1 MAAHVLVVA
10 TVTAA
15 SDDLLAALEA
25 RASRGSVPIDLLLV
39 MPASGPHPAEELP
52 RLLDAALTR
61 WREAGLEAEGVI
73 GDPDPVQAVADVCR
87 PGRFDEVIVST
98 LPGQTSRW
106 LRSDVPYRI
115 GALTDLPVTHVVA
128 DSLARPVLHGAPMPR
143 RERSPLDLLNVMA
156 YRGARPQAEP
166 HGRRAPDR

>member
-15 SDDLLAALEA
+15 SDDLLAALGERA
-25 RASRGSVPIDLLLV
+25 RRGSVPVDFRLV
-39 MPASGPHPAEELP
+39 MPASGPDHAADEP
-52 RLLDAALTR
+52 RLAEALER
-61 WREAGLEAEGVI
+61 WREAGLRAEGEI
-73 GDPDPVQAVADVCR
+73 GDSDPVQAVDEVCK
-87 PGRFDEVIVST
+87 PGMFDEVIVST

-128 DSLARPVLHGAPMPR
+128 ISMARPTPRGAPLPPR
-143 RERSPLDLLNVMA
+143 KREALGLLNVMS
-156 YRGARPQAEP
+156 YRGAHP
-166 HGRRAPDR
+166 RR

>member
-15 SDDLLAALEA
+15 SDDLLAALGERVRSA
-25 RASRGSVPIDLLLV
+25 TVPVDFLLV
-39 MPASGPHPAEELP
+39 MPAAGPEAAEAMVP
-52 RLLDAALTR
+52 RLDAALER
-61 WREAGLEAEGVI
+61 WRDAGLQAEGVI
-73 GDPDPVQAVADVCR
+73 GDSDPVQAVAEVWR

-106 LRSDVPYRI
+106 LRWDVPYRI

-128 DSLARPVLHGAPMPR
+128 MSMARPAPRGEPLPR
-143 RERSPLDLLNVMA
+143 RERVPLGLLNVMA
-156 YRGARPQAEP
+156 YRGNHPAEEAALKP
-166 HGRRAPDR
+166 W

>member
-15 SDDLLAALEA
+15 SDDLLAALGERA
-25 RASRGSVPIDLLLV
+25 RRSSVPVDFRLV
-39 MPASGPHPAEELP
+39 MPASGPDHATDEP
-52 RLLDAALTR
+52 RLAEALER
-61 WREAGLEAEGVI
+61 WRAEGLKVEGAV
-73 GDPDPVQAVADVCR
+73 GDSDPVQAVAEVCK
-87 PGRFDEVIVST
+87 PGTFDEVIVST

-128 DSLARPVLHGAPMPR
+128 ISMARPTPRGAPLPPR
-143 RERSPLDLLNVMA
+143 KREGLGLLNVMA
-156 YRGARPQAEP
+156 YRGA
-166 HGRRAPDR
+166 HTRR

>member
-10 TVTAA
+10 TVTAT
-15 SDDLLAALEA
+15 SDDLMAAVAERA
-25 RASRGSVPIDLLLV
+25 RRGSVPVDFTLV
-39 MPASGPHPAEELP
+39 MPASGPDHDAMEP
-52 RLLDAALTR
+52 RLEEALER
-61 WREAGLEAEGVI
+61 WREAGLKAEGVI
-73 GDPDPVQAVADVCR
+73 GDSDPVNAVAEICSP

-128 DSLARPVLHGAPMPR
+128 MSMQKPTLRGEPPPR
-143 RERSPLDLLNVMA
+143 RERVPLGMLNVMS
-156 YRGARPQAEP
+156 YRGAHPRN
-166 HGRRAPDR
+166 

>member
-15 SDDLLAALEA
+15 SDDLLAALTERA
-25 RASRGSVPIDLLLV
+25 RRGSVPTDFTLL
-39 MPASGPHPAEELP
+39 MPASGPEPASAMQSQLEE
-52 RLLDAALTR
+52 ALAR
-61 WREAGLEAEGVI
+61 WHDAGLEAEGVI
-73 GDPDPVQAVADVCR
+73 GDADPVQAVAETWQ

-106 LRSDVPYRI
+106 LRWDVPYRI

-128 DSLARPVLHGAPMPR
+128 VSMVKPVMHGEPPAP
-143 RERSPLDLLNVMA
+143 RERAPLGMLNVMA
-156 YRGARPQAEP
+156 YRGARPRDP
-166 HGRRAPDR
+166 RFSR